1 MNKLS
6 FFPWAQASSVLGY
19 GTTSFMSA
27 DSTQERLAILE
38 TAYDCGITHFDTAA
52 YYGYGEAERLLGR
65 FLSGK
70 RDRVTITT
78 KFGIEPSGVVK
89 ARWINLL
96 ARKVLKFAPFVK
108 TILRRGAPQ
117 SGATWGVFDPV
128 KAETS
133 LERSLAA
140 LQTDYIDLFLLHE
153 PTLESAASEPLIEF
167 LDKQV
172 EKGTIRAYG
181 CGGEWSQIGRIA
193 ASGLPTS
200 RWLQFEDNPVFQHL
214 EDGQANGAKCITFA
228 PFNTALPVLAR
239 WLDERPEQQRSWSQE
254 LGVDCTEESNLAML
268 LQAGS
273 HTRNHEGIVLFSSKN
288 VNRIRQAA
296 LVASG
301 KLFSITQVT
310 RFTELA
316 AEVGRLYNSN
326 DASRRS
332 ETLSKSL

>member
-1 MNKLS
+1 MKS
-6 FFPWAQASSVLGY
+6 VQFFPWATQSSELGF

-38 TAYDCGITHFDTAA
+38 AAYDGGITHFDTAA

-70 RDRVTITT
+70 RDKVTITT

-89 ARWINLL
+89 ARWINLF
-96 ARKVLKFAPFVK
+96 ARKVLKLLPFVK

-117 SGATWGVFDPV
+117 GGSMWGVFDPA
-128 KAETS
+128 KAKAS

-153 PTLESAASEPLIEF
+153 PTLESATSEPLTEF
-167 LDKQV
+167 LEHEV

-181 CGGEWSQIGRIA
+181 CGGEWSQIRRIA

-200 RWLQFEDNPVFQHL
+200 RWLQFEDNPVFRHL
-214 EDGQANGAKCITFA
+214 EDVESHRAKCITFA
-228 PFNTALPVLAR
+228 PFNTALPVLTE
-239 WLDERPEQQRSWSQE
+239 WLDERPEQERAWSQE
-254 LGVDCTEESNLAML
+254 LGVDCADKANLAML

-273 HTRNHEGIVLFSSKN
+273 HARNHNGIVLFSSKN
-288 VNRIRQAA
+288 AQRIKQAA
-296 LVASG
+296 RVASG
-301 KLFSITQVT
+301 EVFSGDQ
-310 RFTELA
+310 
-316 AEVGRLYNSN
+316 VGRFLELTEKIHTE
-326 DASRRS
+326 AQ
-332 ETLSKSL
+332 KH